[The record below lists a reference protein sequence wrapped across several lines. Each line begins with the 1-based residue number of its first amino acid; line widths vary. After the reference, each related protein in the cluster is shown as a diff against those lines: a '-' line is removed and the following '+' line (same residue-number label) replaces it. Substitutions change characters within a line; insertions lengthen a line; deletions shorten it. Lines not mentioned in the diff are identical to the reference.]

1 MKNVLISLFLVVVF
15 AFTLVSDK
23 DYRLPYQE
31 QDYIKI
37 ERDFG
42 YSNTFYPVQ
51 GIRRKFNKG
60 VVFQLEQDAEIYSI
74 QDGVVVKLC
83 DTCEQSYY
91 GNHVEIRHNDSITV
105 RYYHLGK
112 ITTSLN
118 KKVSQVEPIALSG
131 NSGYTIG
138 NGLGI
143 IVRLNDSIINPLSL
157 LPKLEN
163 RN

>member
-1 MKNVLISLFLVVVF
+1 MKNVLVSLSLVVVF
-15 AFTLVSDK
+15 AFTLVSDT

-31 QDYIKI
+31 QEFIKI

-42 YSNTFYPVQ
+42 YGNKFYPVQ
-51 GIRRKFNKG
+51 GISRKFNKG

-74 QDGVVVKLC
+74 QDGVVVELC
-83 DTCEQSYY
+83 DTCERSYY

-118 KKVSQVEPIALSG
+118 KKVSQGEQIAVSG
-131 NSGYTIG
+131 NSGYTTE

-143 IVRLNDSIINPLSL
+143 IVRLKDSIINPLSL
-157 LPKLEN
+157 LPRIEN

>member
-1 MKNVLISLFLVVVF
+1 MKNVLVSLSLVVVF

-31 QDYIKI
+31 QDFIKI
-37 ERDFG
+37 ESGFG
-42 YSNTFYPVQ
+42 YSNKFYPVQ
-51 GIRRKFNKG
+51 GISSRFNKG
-60 VVFQLEQDAEIYSI
+60 VVFQLEQDAEVYSI
-74 QDGVVVKLC
+74 QDGEVIELC

-118 KKVSQVEPIALSG
+118 KKVSQGEQIAVSG

-157 LPKLEN
+157 LPKIEN

>member
-1 MKNVLISLFLVVVF
+1 MKNILISLSLVVVF

-51 GIRRKFNKG
+51 GISRKFNKG